1 MNHFQMQAAN
11 QFFQSV
17 LMYWCLPTLKATV
30 FLCQFIHA
38 SMHATLYIKVRIQSF
53 QPFFLIILM
62 INRVGF
68 FHNIFV
74 TSKCSLI
81 YITKHQ
87 STYTST
93 HTKNLIFL
101 FIKGQWIYINEW
113 MYIWGKAIS
122 TYRLDPFKSW
132 WRF

>member
-38 SMHATLYIKVRIQSF
+38 SMHATLYIKVYSLF
-53 QPFFLIILM
+53 SLFLKIILM
-62 INRVGF
+62 INRVVF

-81 YITKHQ
+81 YITIKNQ

-101 FIKGQWIYINEW
+101 FIKGQWIYINEC
-113 MYIWGKAIS
+113 MYIWGKAII

>member
-1 MNHFQMQAAN
+1 MQAAN

-17 LMYWCLPTLKATV
+17 LMYWSLPTLKATV

-38 SMHATLYIKVRIQSF
+38 SMHATLYIKVYSLF
-53 QPFFLIILM
+53 SLFFL
-62 INRVGF
+62 NHTDDKQGGFF

-101 FIKGQWIYINEW
+101 FIKGQWIYINEC
-113 MYIWGKAIS
+113 MYIWGKAII